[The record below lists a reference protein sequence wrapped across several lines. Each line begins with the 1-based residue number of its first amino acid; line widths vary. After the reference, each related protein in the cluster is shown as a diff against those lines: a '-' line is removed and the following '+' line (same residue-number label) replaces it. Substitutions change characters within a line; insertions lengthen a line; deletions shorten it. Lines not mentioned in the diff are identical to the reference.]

1 MFIFY
6 ILLTRRTMDAM
17 QSMKMSN
24 IVRFKHQMHLK
35 LNKSM
40 SLNLQIRNRI
50 QYRIEIEYNNLNP
63 NCNHLGLIN
72 HVPVTERRCIIIL
85 PFVLSCHDKNLKHY
99 KKVFSFRLLSAT
111 VHKLHNCLNPTCIH
125 LTPVFITNVI
135 LKVC

>member
-1 MFIFY
+1 
-6 ILLTRRTMDAM
+6 MDAM

-50 QYRIEIEYNNLNP
+50 QYRTEIEYNKLNP

-72 HVPVTERRCIIIL
+72 HVPVTKRTCIIIL
-85 PFVLSCHDKNLKHY
+85 PLF
-99 KKVFSFRLLSAT
+99 
-111 VHKLHNCLNPTCIH
+111 
-125 LTPVFITNVI
+125 
-135 LKVC
+135 

>member
-1 MFIFY
+1 
-6 ILLTRRTMDAM
+6 MDAI

-24 IVRFKHQMHLK
+24 IVRLKHQMHLK

-72 HVPVTERRCIIIL
+72 HVPVKERPCIIIL
-85 PFVLSCHDKNLKHY
+85 PLF
-99 KKVFSFRLLSAT
+99 
-111 VHKLHNCLNPTCIH
+111 
-125 LTPVFITNVI
+125 
-135 LKVC
+135 